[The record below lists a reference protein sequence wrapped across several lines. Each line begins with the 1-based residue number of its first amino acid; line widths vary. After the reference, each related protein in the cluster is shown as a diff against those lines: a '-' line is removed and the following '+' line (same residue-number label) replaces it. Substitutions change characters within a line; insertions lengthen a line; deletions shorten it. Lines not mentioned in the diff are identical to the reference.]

1 MRKKKS
7 YRIFLIALMTLS
19 TAFGLSSCIDE
30 DMSKCGK
37 DYKIKY
43 NLVLNTQIHT
53 LIDIDLNTTE
63 ERHIA
68 NRLKQ
73 ELGTV
78 FTRPCPRQR
87 FVFLYRKRS
96 LPSRS

>member
-19 TAFGLSSCIDE
+19 IAFGLSSCIGE

-43 NLVLNTQIHT
+43 NLRLNTDSYPYRLRPQYHRGAT
-53 LIDIDLNTTE
+53 HRQPAETGT
-63 ERHIA
+63 RHS
-68 NRLKQ
+68 LH
-73 ELGTV
+73 
-78 FTRPCPRQR
+78 RPCPRQR
-87 FVFLYRKRS
+87 FVFLYRK
-96 LPSRS
+96 